1 MDSLPGMEAASVATA
16 AEPVRDT
23 HTDEIRVA
31 LKDGQL
37 IIACPWSEE
46 GSPSKRYVDSKG
58 RNGMMK
64 HVYTGWRTVEL
75 PDGQKISINVA
86 AGVSAKPKS

>member
-1 MDSLPGMEAASVATA
+1 MDSLPGMEGAAVATA
-16 AEPVRDT
+16 AAPVRDT

-46 GSPSKRYVDSKG
+46 GSPSKRHADSKG
-58 RNGMMK
+58 KNGMMK
-64 HVYTGWRTVEL
+64 HVMTGWRSVVL
-75 PDGQKISINVA
+75 PDGRAITINVA
-86 AGVSAKPKS
+86 AGVPAKPKS